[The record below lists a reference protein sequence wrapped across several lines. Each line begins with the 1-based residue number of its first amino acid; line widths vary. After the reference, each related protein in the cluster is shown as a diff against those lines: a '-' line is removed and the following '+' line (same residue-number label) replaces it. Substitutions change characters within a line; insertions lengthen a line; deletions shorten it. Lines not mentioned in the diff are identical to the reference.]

1 MQTRKTGHI
10 YNKAMI
16 WSFWDSVLL
25 SEIEWVW
32 ICVAFKIDN
41 TNAYFD
47 LSEVL
52 CPMLFLSESLG
63 RPSGYFQAEC
73 WFLAES
79 SLHSW
84 TKLQP
89 TILERPQWLVKSRL
103 MQLMHSLH
111 GLQEKSIWSICD
123 WGSRWKLGLQKAI
136 EVATFSRDF
145 NNSICCLSSLY
156 SWLSRLLGQYLHF
169 FKMLVCQG
177 GSRNCYPSCSMQRGL
192 CRIKSRPQV
201 TVSPQCQSLDS
212 LCSPK
217 HHALFPGCI
226 LQH

>member
-1 MQTRKTGHI
+1 
-10 YNKAMI
+10 MI

-32 ICVAFKIDN
+32 ICLAFKNDN

-73 WFLAES
+73 WLLAES

-89 TILERPQWLVKSRL
+89 IWGD
-103 MQLMHSLH
+103 HSDLSNQ
-111 GLQEKSIWSICD
+111 GWCSWCTPSMRSKRNQFDRFVIEVQGENLRC
-123 WGSRWKLGLQKAI
+123 LQKAI
-136 EVATFSRDF
+136 EVATFSRDDELIRYVVYHLCIRGWVGYWV
-145 NNSICCLSSLY
+145 STYTSSRC
-156 SWLSRLLGQYLHF
+156 WC
-169 FKMLVCQG
+169 V
-177 GSRNCYPSCSMQRGL
+177 RGAAGTAIPVAAW
-192 CRIKSRPQV
+192 REDFSYQITSTSHSFTTMPKSR
-201 TVSPQCQSLDS
+201 
-212 LCSPK
+212 
-217 HHALFPGCI
+217 
-226 LQH
+226 